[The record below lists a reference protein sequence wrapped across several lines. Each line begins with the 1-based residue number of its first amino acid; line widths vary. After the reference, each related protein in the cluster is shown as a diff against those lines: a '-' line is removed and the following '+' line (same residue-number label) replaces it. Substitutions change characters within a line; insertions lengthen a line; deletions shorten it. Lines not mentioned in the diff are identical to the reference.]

1 MKQLITGLGCLLI
14 INVSAQT
21 PPPTQLTVE
30 KIMQDPK
37 VWIGTAPSG
46 IFWSEDSKTIYFN
59 WNPTKAKG
67 DSLYKITVSG
77 DQKPL
82 KVGPTERY
90 TLPPATGG
98 IYNRTHTLKLYEKE
112 GDLFLLD
119 CKPGKNG
126 VSAPRQLT
134 NTVERE
140 SNPVF
145 SGDEQKVVFTRSNN
159 LFTLHLG
166 TGELTQVTNLDTG
179 TKKAPSKPSEQ
190 ETWLKR
196 DQLALFE
203 VLRER
208 KAKKDEGEK
217 ISKTGQPKRPKQFY
231 TDGRTVQNPHLSP
244 DGRFVTFSLVKAAQ
258 GAKTAIVPSYVTESG
273 FTEDLTART
282 KVGAPFSSS
291 EFYVYDIQR
300 DTIQAVSTKS
310 IPGIMDLP
318 DYARTIT
325 TPVPVPDSSN
335 RRGPSVAEP
344 VADSAPKPKKPT
356 ERNVTLNGPIW
367 SENGQYAVVII
378 RAFDNKDRWIMRLD
392 PVTRQ
397 LKLLDR
403 QRDEAWVSSL
413 GASAN
418 SSGFLADQRTFYF
431 LSEADGYSHLYT
443 VNVETGAKTQLTKGK
458 FEVQQVQLS
467 NDKKFF
473 YLTTNEVH
481 PGEQH
486 FYRMAVTGGERIKLT
501 TMTGAND
508 VTLSPDETKLAIR
521 YSYSNKPWEL
531 FLLNLRAAPND
542 QVTTHKRRGKTA
554 PPPVQLTHS
563 LTPEFQAYPWRD
575 PALVTIPARDGQTI
589 YGRLYKP
596 ANPNG
601 KAVLF
606 VHGAG
611 YLQNAHKWWSQYFRE
626 YMFHNLLADKGYTVL
641 DIDYRASAGYGRD
654 WRTGIYRHMGGKDL
668 TDNIDA
674 AQWLVKTQG
683 IDAKRIGLYGGSYG
697 GFITL
702 MAMFTT
708 PDVFA
713 AGAALRPVTDWAAY
727 NHGYTANILNEP
739 YADTLAY
746 QRSSPIYFANGLKGH
761 LLICHG
767 MVDVNVHYQDVVR
780 LTQRLIELR
789 KENWEVASYPV
800 EDHAFVEPTSW
811 MDEYKRILKLFE
823 ERL

>member
-1 MKQLITGLGCLLI
+1 
-14 INVSAQT
+14 
-21 PPPTQLTVE
+21 
-30 KIMQDPK
+30 MQDPK
-37 VWIGTAPSG
+37 SWIGTSPSG
-46 IFWSEDSKTIYFN
+46 IFWAEDSKTIYFN
-59 WNPTKAKG
+59 WNPVQAKG
-67 DSLYKITVSG
+67 DSLYKIVLSG
-77 DQKPL
+77 DRKPVKVSPAERQKL
-82 KVGPTERY
+82 S
-90 TLPPATGG
+90 PATGG
-98 IYNRTHTLKLYEKE
+98 SYNRAHTLKLYEKD

-119 CKPGKNG
+119 TKPGKTG
-126 VSAPRQLT
+126 SFTVRQLT

-145 SGDEQKVVFTRSNN
+145 SGDEQRVVFVRANN
-159 LFTLHLG
+159 LFTLSLAN
-166 TGELTQVTNLDTG
+166 GELTQVTNLDSG
-179 TKKAPSKPSEQ
+179 TKKVTPKTNDQ
-190 ETWLKR
+190 EAWLKR
-196 DQLALFE
+196 DQLALFD
-203 VLRER
+203 VLKER

-217 ISKTGQPKRPKQFY
+217 ITKTDQPKRPKQFY
-231 TDGRTVQNPHLSP
+231 TDGRTVQNPQLSP
-244 DGRFVTFSLVKAAQ
+244 DGRFVTFSLLKSAQ

-300 DTIQAVSTKS
+300 DTIQAVSTKT
-310 IPGIMDLP
+310 IPGITDSP
-318 DYARTIT
+318 DYAKTA
-325 TPVPVPDSSN
+325 PVPASVPDGTIK
-335 RRGPSVAEP
+335 RGPSAGEIT
-344 VADSAPKPKKPT
+344 ADTTRKVTKPAN
-356 ERNVTLNGPIW
+356 RAVTISGPIW
-367 SENGQYAVVII
+367 SEDGKNAVVTI
-378 RAFDNKDRWIMRLD
+378 RSFDNKDRWIMLLD
-392 PVTRQ
+392 PATRQ

-403 QRDEAWVSSL
+403 QRDEAWVSGFGPQS
-413 GASAN
+413 GT
-418 SSGFLADQRTFYF
+418 SGFLADHQTFYF
-431 LSEADGYSHLYT
+431 LSEADGYSHVYT
-443 VNVETGAKTQLTKGK
+443 VNVATGEKKQLTKGK
-458 FEVQQVQLS
+458 FEVQQIQLS
-467 NDKKFF
+467 KDKNYF

-486 FYRMAVTGGERIKLT
+486 FYRMAVTGGERTKLT

-508 VTLSPDETKLAIR
+508 VTLSPDETQLAVR

-531 FLLNLRAAPND
+531 VLMNRRAAPNEPLTMNTGKKKAI
-542 QVTTHKRRGKTA
+542 VSTT
-554 PPPVQLTHS
+554 PVQLTQS

-575 PALVTIPARDGQTI
+575 PAIVTIPARDGQTI
-589 YGRLYKP
+589 YGRLFKP
-596 ANPNG
+596 AKPNG

-641 DIDYRASAGYGRD
+641 DVDYRASAGYGRD

-674 AQWLVKTQG
+674 VQWLVKEHG
-683 IDAKRIGLYGGSYG
+683 VDAKRIGLYGGSYG

-708 PDVFA
+708 PEVFA

-739 YADTLAY
+739 YTDTLAY
-746 QRSSPIYFANGLKGH
+746 RRSSPIYFANGLKGH

-789 KENWEVASYPV
+789 KENWEVASYPL
-800 EDHAFVEPTSW
+800 EDHGFVEPTSW

>member
-1 MKQLITGLGCLLI
+1 MKQLFTGLVCLMAI
-14 INVSAQT
+14 RATAQT
-21 PPPTQLTVE
+21 PASTPSPLTVE

-37 VWIGTAPSG
+37 GWIGTSPSD
-46 IFWSEDSKTIYFN
+46 IFWSEDSKILYFN
-59 WNPTKAKG
+59 WNPARAKS
-67 DSLYKITVSG
+67 DSLYKIALTG
-77 DQKPL
+77 DRKPV
-82 KVGPTERY
+82 KVTPVERRN
-90 TLPPATGG
+90 LPLATGSV
-98 IYNRTHTLKLYEKE
+98 YNRSRTLKLYEKE

-119 CKPGKNG
+119 CRPTKNG
-126 VSAPRQLT
+126 TPTPHRLT

-140 SNPVF
+140 SSPAF
-145 SGDEQKVVFTRSNN
+145 SGDEKKIIFTRANN
-159 LFTLHLG
+159 LFTVTLA
-166 TGELTQVTNLDTG
+166 TGEITQITYFDATPKKPE
-179 TKKAPSKPSEQ
+179 TKPNSQ
-190 ETWLKR
+190 EAWLKR
-196 DQLALFE
+196 DQLALFD

-217 ISKTGQPKRPKQFY
+217 ITKTGQFKRPKQFH
-231 TDGRTVQNPHLSP
+231 TEGRQVLNQKLSP
-244 DGRFVTFSLVKAAQ
+244 DERFVTFSLVKSAQ
-258 GAKTAIVPSYVTESG
+258 GAKTAIVPNYVTESG
-273 FTEDLTART
+273 FTEDLPART
-282 KVGAPFSSS
+282 KVGAPTASS
-291 EFYVYDIQR
+291 ELYVYDIQG
-300 DTIQAVSTKS
+300 DTIQAVSIKG
-310 IPGIMDLP
+310 IPGISDLP
-318 DYARTIT
+318 DYARTGPT
-325 TPVPVPDSSN
+325 PVPDSSM
-335 RRGPSVAEP
+335 RRGPSAGATG
-344 VADSAPKPKKPT
+344 ADTTGKTKKTT
-356 ERNVTLNGPIW
+356 ERNVAISTPIW
-367 SENGQYAVVII
+367 SEDGKHAVVII
-378 RAFDNKDRWIMRLD
+378 RASDNKDRWIMRLD
-392 PVTRQ
+392 PATRQ

-403 QRDEAWVSSL
+403 QRDEAWIGGY
-413 GASAN
+413 GAST
-418 SSGFLADQRTFYF
+418 STTGFLADNQTLYF

-443 VNVETGAKTQLTKGK
+443 VNVVTGEKKQLTNGK

-486 FYRMAVTGGERIKLT
+486 FYRMAVNGGERTQLT

-531 FLLNLRAAPND
+531 FLMDQKPAAKD
-542 QVTTHKRRGKTA
+542 RRKAADA
-554 PPPVQLTHS
+554 PKPLQLTHS
-563 LTPEFQAYPWRD
+563 LTPEFQAYPWRE

-596 ANPNG
+596 AKPNG

-641 DIDYRASAGYGRD
+641 DIDYRASAGYGRA

-683 IDAKRIGLYGGSYG
+683 VDAKRIGLYGGSYG

-739 YADTLAY
+739 YSDTLAY
-746 QRSSPIYFANGLKGH
+746 RRSSPIYFANGLKGH